1 MVGSSALQHYCRVC
15 NIQLNSCRQ
24 AKIHSEGKKHC
35 KRVNFLRL
43 CIESGESDICGNCGY
58 LWVDPLR
65 QTSNGS
71 IKMFNS
77 PFFYR

>member
-1 MVGSSALQHYCRVC
+1 MQSVAVILSPISTLLDIPFLCFYCRANGFLITPVLSHYCRVC

-43 CIESGESDICGNCGY
+43 CIESGESDI
-58 LWVDPLR
+58 
-65 QTSNGS
+65 
-71 IKMFNS
+71 
-77 PFFYR
+77 

>member
-1 MVGSSALQHYCRVC
+1 MLSHYCRVC

-43 CIESGESDICGNCGY
+43 CIESGEYDQWIHLDTLGSLI
-58 LWVDPLR
+58 LMLR
-65 QTSNGS
+65 HLIT
-71 IKMFNS
+71 
-77 PFFYR
+77 P

>member
-1 MVGSSALQHYCRVC
+1 MLSHYCRVC

-43 CIESGESDICGNCGY
+43 CIESGEYDQYDQVY
-58 LWVDPLR
+58 L
-65 QTSNGS
+65 S
-71 IKMFNS
+71 
-77 PFFYR
+77 